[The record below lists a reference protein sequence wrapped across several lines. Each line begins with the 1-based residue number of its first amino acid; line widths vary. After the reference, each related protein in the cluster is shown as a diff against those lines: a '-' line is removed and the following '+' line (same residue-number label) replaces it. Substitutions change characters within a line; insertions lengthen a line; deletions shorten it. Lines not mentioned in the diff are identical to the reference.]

1 MNLSGFNA
9 RDIEPSKNTSDV
21 IPTGKY
27 DVVISR
33 TETKPT
39 KSGNGEYLQLEF
51 TIIQGPYADRKVWSR
66 LNLDNP
72 NPVAVSIAKA
82 ELSAIC
88 RAVGVLT
95 PSDSSELQDIPLNI
109 DIRVE
114 KRADTGGE
122 TNVVKGF
129 YPAVQGRS
137 NPLPDDIFNGPL
149 AHAQKIEFPPKAP
162 AAPIKGKWGK

>member
-1 MNLSGFNA
+1 MDLSGFNA
-9 RDIEPSKNTSDV
+9 RDIEPAKNVSDV

-27 DVVISR
+27 DVVISK
-33 TETKPT
+33 TERKPT

-51 TIIQGPYADRKVWSR
+51 TIIQGPHADRKVWSR

-72 NPVAVSIAKA
+72 NPIAVSIAKA

-109 DIRVE
+109 DIRIE
-114 KRADTGGE
+114 KRVDTGGE

-129 YPAVQGRS
+129 YPAVQV
-137 NPLPDDIFNGPL
+137 
-149 AHAQKIEFPPKAP
+149 AVQKPELVDFPPREPKAP
-162 AAPIKGKWGK
+162 AAPTAPIKGKWSK

>member
-1 MNLSGFNA
+1 MDLSGFNA
-9 RDIEPSKNTSDV
+9 RDIEPAKGTSDV

-27 DVVISR
+27 DVVISK

-51 TIIQGPYADRKVWSR
+51 TIIQGPHADRKVWSR

-72 NPVAVSIAKA
+72 NPIAVSIAKA

-109 DIRVE
+109 DIRIE

-129 YPAVQGRS
+129 YPAVQV
-137 NPLPDDIFNGPL
+137 
-149 AHAQKIEFPPKAP
+149 AVQKPELVDFPPREPKAP
-162 AAPIKGKWGK
+162 TAPTAPIKGKWSK